1 MNHVRNLLLYCLLSA
16 SVAFS
21 KAPLYDVHEIEPL
34 PNHTTN
40 IAYGIGPGGLTVG
53 SSSTAA
59 GPTQAW
65 RKSAAFPFEEPL
77 GTLGG
82 AWSEAFGINHINNA
96 VGWSQTGA
104 GPARAFKKIPNN
116 PIQDLGTLPGD
127 SSSKAYRIN
136 NTEDIVGWSSNAAG
150 RKRAFFKF
158 GAAPLSD
165 LGTLGGNESIAYSIN
180 NRVDIVGMA
189 QNAAG
194 NSHAF
199 RKLFNQAM
207 EDLGTLG
214 GASSEAYG
222 INEHRDVVGWAT
234 NNAGQ
239 YLAFYKAHNQAL
251 VNIGL
256 LPGREASFAND
267 INSNREVVGVSHN
280 LIPGFDMI
288 IDQRPFIWAPNRPLR
303 DLNDLIPAGTGWELK
318 EALAINGSG
327 KIAGWGILNNDIR
340 AFVLIPRRQ
349 AGAGFRVAPAAQ
361 FGEISFVLLA
371 ENGATLPVS
380 VPEIS
385 PEDSLVTLAEKIQIA
400 VTSSEN
406 KGWQAW
412 YWSEDSDS
420 DDQPDAYYV
429 RFEYCDEEE
438 NCFGITQIDSLLD
451 TSYSHTVPFFFK

>member
-1 MNHVRNLLLYCLLSA
+1 MNQVRNLLLFCLLSSSLA
-16 SVAFS
+16 YS
-21 KAPLYDVHEIEPL
+21 KAPIYDVHEIEPL

-40 IAYGIGPGGLTVG
+40 TAYGISPGGLTVG
-53 SSSTAA
+53 SSSTVA

-82 AWSEAFGINHINNA
+82 AWSEAFSINHINTV

-104 GPARAFKKIPNN
+104 GAARAVKKIPHS
-116 PIQDLGTLPGD
+116 PMQDLGTLPDGN
-127 SSSKAYRIN
+127 SSKAYRIN
-136 NTEDIVGWSSNAAG
+136 NSGDIVGWSTNAAG
-150 RKRAFFKF
+150 QKRAFFKF
-158 GAAPLSD
+158 GAAALSD

-180 NRVDIVGMA
+180 NRVDIVGTA

-194 NSHAF
+194 NSRAF

-207 EDLGTLG
+207 EDLGSLG
-214 GASSEAYG
+214 GANSEAYG
-222 INEHRDVVGWAT
+222 INEHRDVVGWTT

-256 LPGREASFAND
+256 LPGKEASFAND
-267 INSNREVVGVSHN
+267 INSNREVVGASHN
-280 LIPGFDMI
+280 LIPGFDI
-288 IDQRPFIWAPNRPLR
+288 ISDQRPFIWAPNRPLR

-318 EALAINGSG
+318 EAVAINGSG
-327 KIAGWGILNNDIR
+327 KIAGWGILNNEVR

-349 AGAGFRVAPAAQ
+349 AGVGFRVAQAAQ
-361 FGEISFVLLA
+361 FGEISFALLA
-371 ENGATLPVS
+371 ENRATLLVS

-385 PEDSLVTLAEKIQIA
+385 PEDNLVTLAEKIQIA
-400 VTSSEN
+400 VTGSEN

-451 TSYSHTVPFFFK
+451 TSFSKTVPLFLE